1 MTWGLN
7 NSHLNSVQRTLVL
20 PVQLREHSPLNTP
33 CNQLPSALPHPVH
46 STSLSAWH
54 SDRHSLADYLVDE
67 SINKGVNIF
76 FTLLLNLTCTNF
88 QQRQHLSL
96 EFLKFYLKFYQYRK
110 NNFFNGQILKIQ
122 IVQRYLRNIVY
133 VMTGNCFFS
142 CF

>member
-1 MTWGLN
+1 MVGQISYIDYYL
-7 NSHLNSVQRTLVL
+7 L
-20 PVQLREHSPLNTP
+20 
-33 CNQLPSALPHPVH
+33 

-96 EFLKFYLKFYQYRK
+96 EFLKIYLKFYQYRK

-142 CF
+142 CFSFLATHASLTNSLWLIFCL